1 VRAVLLTSADGD
13 QKTGV
18 PFQDIAYV
26 VGEEGLQVDRLGRRT
41 HVLIAGVVAAI
52 AAAEWLHG
60 DSAAPAAWA
69 WVAAVA
75 GVGAVAAWVAARP
88 PRGAWLGAA
97 ALASLVLGAVL
108 VVGARRIRRIE
119 CCWAALR
126 EQRVADASRLLASS
140 LSDLVTEA
148 RRLAERGA
156 TAALVPGEGR
166 FTRLADAMR
175 GGPAGLERGVVIDS
189 ADGQPLA
196 WAGRHRTMPANDT
209 TELRADI
216 TPFYVSLHARRQTP
230 AGGSAIGTVL
240 LDASPAA
247 PDRQGAFSVGFAR
260 AHGVTLRFYPPGGAP
275 SDSDVSDFCNPQ
287 CRPANPA
294 IPVDTLFSVRPQPPE
309 QGDAKLEVWRETA
322 REGGVALVAALLLLL
337 AAAPPGRRRWGVL
350 LAGAWAM
357 TRAPVSPPMPFA
369 GYFDPNTFYRPV
381 LLVLGTSAGSLT
393 VAGAVLLLAAAAL
406 WRRGVPRRWWG
417 FAVAVL
423 LLIAAPY
430 LVRYFGRGITP
441 PASGVSFG
449 LWLAWEAALA
459 LGAMALI
466 LLAAALVRG
475 PAEPDRVPWT
485 VAASCVWAMLAGVA
499 GLWLW
504 RPYGA
509 WPEWYTFIWLPALA
523 GAIVPA
529 PRRWALAS
537 IAIVAGTAA
546 SLVTWGAAV
555 EGRLSRAMR
564 DAQRLGRVEDALAR
578 AQLERF
584 GQELADETV
593 PHTAADLYALWLRS
607 PMADNEYPAVL
618 GLWSREGR
626 PLAELRLAALEDLPD
641 SLLAALARSGRDT
654 AGFRVER
661 LARIPGIHYVLV
673 APLASGDRLTV
684 GVGPRSQLLPPD
696 RVARFLRGER
706 AAEPLYTI
714 SLTLP
719 SPSGPQ
725 PPDDLRWARVGWS
738 ARGDRR
744 VELPGGARHIH
755 VRVDLRGPWAL
766 LVRGALVVLVD
777 VALLTALWVLLRFLS
792 AGEWPRRPS
801 LTASFRASY
810 RARLTTA
817 LVAFFVLPVLAFAV
831 WSFTRLGDEA
841 SRAGDLLIRQTLRDA
856 AATAGQVED
865 AGAASMSGAVVD
877 LGARLKADLWLY
889 VAGRLAG
896 TSAPVLAELGVLDP
910 LIAPAVFERLALED
924 EIEATADDRIAGRP
938 IRVGYFVVRAG
949 APQAQAIL
957 AAPQLLDDERVRQQE
972 EDLALVVILAA
983 LMGLFA
989 AVYLA
994 GLAARTLE
1002 RPVAALREAAL
1013 AVGRG
1018 ATPAAF
1024 PPGAPRELEPVLS
1037 AFDRMVADVRRS
1049 QDALEEARRR
1059 TAQVLANV
1067 ATGVVAVDPELRVT
1081 MANPRAVELL
1091 GAELAP
1097 GDILTRATSEVWG
1110 PVWRAVAAF
1119 VAAPPDDIVE
1129 REFDVAGRQIRV
1141 QLAPLGPGPDGCVV
1155 ALDDATALARASRIL
1170 AWGEM
1175 ARQVAHEIKNPLTPI
1190 RLGIQHL
1197 LRARTESGGGGGG
1210 GAAGRKKDFDST
1222 LRETAERILT
1232 EIDRLDDIARAF
1244 SRFGAPAAEQAPLEP
1259 VDLPAIAREVVQL
1272 YGLGHGEPALRYEVL
1287 VDGTDRE
1294 SRQPVSAR
1302 RDEVKEVLLNLLENS
1317 RNAGAR
1323 RVSVRV
1329 TGGGK
1334 TLAVA
1339 DDGRGISAEELPR
1352 VFEPTFSTT
1361 SSGSGL
1367 GLAIAKRLVE
1377 SWGGTISLTSVF
1389 GGAGGGE
1396 GGSGTTVTITFRNG
1410 E

>member
-1 VRAVLLTSADGD
+1 
-13 QKTGV
+13 
-18 PFQDIAYV
+18 
-26 VGEEGLQVDRLGRRT
+26 VDRLGRRT
-41 HVLIAGVVAAI
+41 HVLIAGVAAAI

-60 DSAAPAAWA
+60 DSAAPAVWAWA
-69 WVAAVA
+69 AAAAGAAAV
-75 GVGAVAAWVAARP
+75 GMWVITRAAPGEPADRAAR
-88 PRGAWLGAA
+88 ALLGAA
-97 ALASLVLGAVL
+97 ALASLALGAVL
-108 VVGARRIRRIE
+108 IVGAQRIRRIE
-119 CCWAALR
+119 CCWASLR

-166 FTRLADAMR
+166 FSGLADAMR
-175 GGPAGLERGVVIDS
+175 GGPAGLERGVVLDS

-247 PDRQGAFSVGFAR
+247 PDRQGAFSARFAR
-260 AHGVTLRFYPPGGAP
+260 AHGVTLRFYPPGRAP
-275 SDSDVSDFCNPQ
+275 SDSDVSDFCNPE
-287 CRPANPA
+287 CRPGNPS
-294 IPVDTLFSVRPQPPE
+294 ISVDTLFSVRPQPPE
-309 QGDAKLEVWRETA
+309 QGDAKLEVWRRTA
-322 REGGVALVAALLLLL
+322 RDGGAVLVVALVLLL
-337 AAAPPGRRRWGVL
+337 AAAPAGRWRWGVL
-350 LAGAWAM
+350 VAGAWAM

-406 WRRGVPRRWWG
+406 WRRGVRRRWWG
-417 FAVAVL
+417 VAVAVVL
-423 LLIAAPY
+423 MVVAPY
-430 LVRYFGRGITP
+430 PVRYFGRGITP
-441 PASGVSFG
+441 PAGGVSFG
-449 LWLAWEAALA
+449 LWLAWEVALA

-485 VAASCVWAMLAGVA
+485 VPASCVWAVLAAAA

-504 RPYGA
+504 QPYGA
-509 WPEWYTFIWLPALA
+509 WPEWYTFIWLPALS

-529 PRRWALAS
+529 PRRWALTS
-537 IAIVAGTAA
+537 IAVVAGTAA

-584 GQELADETV
+584 GQELADESL
-593 PHTAADLYALWLRS
+593 PHSAAELYALWLRS
-607 PMADNEYPAVL
+607 PLADNEYPAVL
-618 GLWSREGR
+618 GLWTREGR
-626 PLAELRLAALEDLPD
+626 PVAELRLAALDDLPD
-641 SLLAALARSGRDT
+641 SLLAALARSDRDT

-725 PPDDLRWARVGWS
+725 PPDDLRWTRVGWS

-744 VELPGGARHIH
+744 VELPGGARHVH

-777 VALLTALWVLLRFLS
+777 VGLLAVLWALLRFLS

-817 LVAFFVLPVLAFAV
+817 LVGFFVLPVLAFAV

-865 AGAASMSGAVVD
+865 PDATSMAGAVVD

-896 TSAPVLAELGVLDP
+896 TSAPILGELGVVDP
-910 LIAPAVFERLALED
+910 LLTPAVFERLALED
-924 EIEATADDRIAGRP
+924 EIEGTADDRIAGRP

-949 APQAQAIL
+949 APQTEAIL
-957 AAPQLLDDERVRQQE
+957 AAPQLLDDERVQQQE
-972 EDLALVVILAA
+972 EDLALVVILVA
-983 LMGLFA
+983 LTGLFA

-1002 RPVAALREAAL
+1002 RPVAALRDAAL

-1018 ATPAAF
+1018 VTPPAF

-1081 MANPRAVELL
+1081 MANPRAEELL

-1097 GDILTRATSEVWG
+1097 GDFLTRATSAPWG
-1110 PVWRAVAAF
+1110 PVWQAVAAF
-1119 VAAPPDDIVE
+1119 VADPPEDIVE
-1129 REFDVAGRQIRV
+1129 REFEVAGREIRV
-1141 QLAPLGPGPDGCVV
+1141 QIAPLGPSPDGCVV
-1155 ALDDATALARASRIL
+1155 ALDDASALARASRVL

-1197 LRARTESGGGGGG
+1197 LRARTEIGAGGGGGS
-1210 GAAGRKKDFDST
+1210 RRKDFDST

-1259 VDLPAIAREVVQL
+1259 VDLPAVTREVVQL
-1272 YGLGHGEPALRYEVL
+1272 YGLGHGEPALEYDVV
-1287 VDGTDRE
+1287 VDGVDGEGTRRE
-1294 SRQPVSAR
+1294 PVHAR

-1323 RVSVRV
+1323 RVTVRV
-1329 TGGGK
+1329 SGVGR
-1334 TLAVA
+1334 TLAVT
-1339 DDGRGISAEELPR
+1339 DDGRGIPADELPR

-1367 GLAIAKRLVE
+1367 GLAIARRLVE
-1377 SWGGTISLTSVF
+1377 SWGGTIALTSVT
-1389 GGAGGGE
+1389 GKGE